1 MLLQTWGSLQQ
12 LKTLVNG
19 KSHEKLKFE
28 LPWRDE
34 VRHKYDFLN
43 QLINAIGQVWKKS
56 VLSNLKAF
64 SLIDTS
70 IILNW
75 LLRGTNLS
83 TKNYICWIS
92 FWNYMISDIL
102 QCRIH
107 STIGT
112 IHPSGVVFKGV
123 LECQI
128 RNSLSARKWV
138 IISKI

>member
-1 MLLQTWGSLQQ
+1 MLLQTKGSLER
-12 LKTLVNG
+12 LKTLVNDKG
-19 KSHEKLKFE
+19 HEKLKFE
-28 LPWRDE
+28 IPWRDE

-43 QLINAIGQVWKKS
+43 QMINAISQVWKKL

-64 SLIDTS
+64 SLIGSS

-75 LLRGTNLS
+75 LLRGTNS
-83 TKNYICWIS
+83 PPKIASVGFPSEIICLEI
-92 FWNYMISDIL
+92 FCNAKYTIL
-102 QCRIH
+102 Y
-107 STIGT
+107 T